1 MTVAVLQTMG
11 KAKAVSTAEAE
22 AAGNS
27 GKTVLFTN
35 LKGLMEDWDSVPKLR
50 LRCKE
55 LGALLVECPPAGCK
69 EQAPA
74 TAIAK
79 TTDNARYN
87 AEVLMP
93 LLKRM
98 QDARFAVPCIES
110 LSAEIIR
117 ILESYGYKPQN
128 ASDQAWSIRYILGK
142 VKGASYKD
150 APPRVP

>member
-1 MTVAVLQTMG
+1 MQIM
-11 KAKAVSTAEAE
+11 AKTKPVSPESAA
-22 AAGNS
+22 AAGS
-27 GKTVLFTN
+27 MGKTVLFTD

-55 LGALLVECPPAGCK
+55 LGALVVECPPPGGK
-69 EQAPA
+69 EVAPA
-74 TAIAK
+74 AAIAK

-98 QDARFAVPCIES
+98 QDARFAVPCIDS
-110 LSAEIIR
+110 LSAEIVR
-117 ILESYGYKPQN
+117 ILESYGYKPTN
-128 ASDQAWSIRYILGK
+128 GSDQAWSIRYILGK